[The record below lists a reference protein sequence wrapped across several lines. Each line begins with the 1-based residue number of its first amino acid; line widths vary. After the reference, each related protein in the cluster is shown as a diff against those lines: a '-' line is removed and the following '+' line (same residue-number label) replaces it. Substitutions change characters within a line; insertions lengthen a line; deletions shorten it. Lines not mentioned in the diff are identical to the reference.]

1 MTDVQSLLLDHY
13 LSLKALHVIAMVAWM
28 AGMFYLPRLFVY
40 HATVPV
46 GSEQSELFKVMERK
60 LLRLIINPAMIATWA
75 IGLLLL
81 VAQPFLLSQGWMHMK
96 LTAVVALSVFHM
108 MLSRWR
114 RQFANDANRR
124 SERFYRMAN
133 EVPTV
138 LLIII
143 VFMAI
148 LKPF

>member
-13 LSLKALHVIAMVAWM
+13 LSLKALHIIAMVAWM

-46 GSEQSELFKVMERK
+46 GSEQSELFKVMEHK

-81 VAQPFLLSQGWMHMK
+81 VAQPALLSQGWMHMK

-133 EVPTV
+133 EVPTL
-138 LLIII
+138 LLIIT